1 MTDILDLSNYIQFLA
16 ALIAVILLIVALG
29 AVARRLFNA
38 QVGARAV
45 DNGKRLQV
53 VDAIPIDARRRLI
66 LVRRDDSEH
75 LLLLGP
81 DGDRVVESGIPVD
94 PDAAEQRRARTQAAS
109 APSPINLET
118 VRRLIGAASGRGRE
132 EKPASDEDAETR
144 DRSTRA
150 S

>member
-16 ALIAVILLIVALG
+16 ALIAVIALIVGLG
-29 AVARRLFNA
+29 SVARRLFNA
-38 QVGARAV
+38 QVGVRSF

-81 DGDRVVESGIPVD
+81 DGDRVIESGIPVD
-94 PDAAEQRRARTQAAS
+94 PDAAEKRRARAEAE
-109 APSPINLET
+109 AGPSPINLET
-118 VRRLIGAASGRGRE
+118 VRRLIGAASGRGRNGDTAPE
-132 EKPASDEDAETR
+132 RDAGAR

-150 S
+150 L